1 MTEIRRIRTGEWE
14 ELRDL
19 RLRALEREPLAFCA
33 TQAEEGRLSQAIWE
47 ERCRMGAESP
57 RTATMVVAAPEGLR
71 GMTVVTRE
79 EERAEI
85 YAVYLDEEL
94 RGQGL
99 AGQML
104 ELAVQFGS
112 GLPVWLEVNAELRA
126 AESLYQRSG
135 FRLDGSIRKF
145 ADGRVMR
152 GWVRPR

>member
-1 MTEIRRIRTGEWE
+1 
-14 ELRDL
+14 
-19 RLRALEREPLAFCA
+19 
-33 TQAEEGRLSQAIWE
+33 
-47 ERCRMGAESP
+47 MGAESP

-85 YAVYLDEEL
+85 YAVYLDKEL

-112 GLPVWLEVNAELRA
+112 GLPIWLEVNAELRA